1 VELMNEAELFL
12 SKSEVAALCRTP
24 QRVRQEMFLRKNGI
38 RHYLDNYGWPVVLR
52 TAVDPLEKQAA
63 AKPEW
68 NPNKAA

>member
-1 VELMNEAELFL
+1 MNTADLCL

-24 QRVRQEMFLRKNGI
+24 QRARQAMFLRKNGI

-52 TAVDPLEKQAA
+52 TAVDPLEKQNAP
-63 AKPEW
+63 KPTW